1 MEVIYKVERYRK
13 MSGLSQRGLALK
25 ANVAKSTIADIESAK
40 VHPTVPTICKLA
52 EALKVDARE
61 LFEYF

>member
-1 MEVIYKVERYRK
+1 MEVIYKVEQYRK

-25 ANVAKSTIADIESAK
+25 
-40 VHPTVPTICKLA
+40 
-52 EALKVDARE
+52 VDARE